1 MEVHPLERMAPTS
14 AVSRHFAPLVS
25 ALGSARFE
33 PLFFGLARELT
44 RCEHV
49 TVFAHG
55 GTAIPRVLL
64 AANSGPTPVARAVA
78 RKYVDNYWRH
88 DPARR
93 ITKLA
98 DAGICMRVGNAEI
111 DDDDYR
117 RDCYTSVGLGSRIS
131 FLKRQ
136 TAELLQLNF
145 YRAAPWQG
153 LRSGDID
160 LGAHVETLL
169 ALVLKHNALD
179 ATAAAGR
186 HEDLLRN
193 RLRTAAPALT
203 DRELDVCTAIFNGM
217 TSEAIALDL
226 GISINTVLTYRK
238 RAYVRLGISSQNELM
253 RIALDRL
260 N

>member
-1 MEVHPLERMAPTS
+1 MEIHPLERMAPAP
-14 AVSRHFAPLVS
+14 AVNRHFAPLVS
-25 ALGSARFE
+25 ALGSATFE
-33 PLFFGLARELT
+33 PLFFALARDMS

-55 GTAIPRVLL
+55 KDAVPRVLL

-78 RKYVDNYWRH
+78 RKYVDLYWRH

-93 ITKLA
+93 VTRLA
-98 DAGICMRVGNAEI
+98 EAGICMRVGNAEI
-111 DDDDYR
+111 DHNDYR

-136 TAELLQLNF
+136 SSQVLQLNL
-145 YRAAPWQG
+145 YRAAPWQDT
-153 LRSGDID
+153 RPGDID
-160 LGAHVETLL
+160 LGTHVEMLL

-179 ATAAAGR
+179 DGSTER
-186 HEDLLRN
+186 DDD
-193 RLRTAAPALT
+193 RLRDRLSVAAPALT
-203 DRELDVCTAIFNGM
+203 ARERDVCIAIVSGM
-217 TSEAIALDL
+217 TSEAIALEL

-238 RAYVRLGISSQNELM
+238 RAYARLGITSQNELM
-253 RIALDRL
+253 RLALGRL